1 MKRYLYILRH
11 AKSSWG
17 EPEKSDADRALK
29 PKGIADIRS
38 VAGKIGAKAMSV
50 ELILSSHANRAI
62 HTAVLF
68 ADTAAISL
76 NRIVIYPGIYLA
88 DVEGLVQVVSEV
100 DSGVS
105 SLMLVGHNPSV
116 TLLANRFLH
125 EPVNEIPT
133 SGLAILQFQADSW
146 NNISKSTLVDSFTVF
161 P

>member
-1 MKRYLYILRH
+1 MKRDLYLLRH

-62 HTAVLF
+62 HTAILF
-68 ADTAAISL
+68 ADAAAISL

-88 DVEGLVQVVSEV
+88 DVEGLVQLVSEA
-100 DSGVS
+100 DNQLT
-105 SLMLVGHNPSV
+105 SLMIVGHNPSV
-116 TLLANRFLH
+116 TNLANRFLH